1 MGVPAAKK
9 HLKGVFAADFQT
21 PQGWQNILR
30 HIPGGNVGG
39 LLGLN
44 GSWWSRANFQALYVA
59 CWIHH
64 PVEKGTFML
73 ALDQPQYYANVKDAY
88 DRLLAS
94 GDLQSRPSSH
104 LSGQGASAHEGWRF
118 LRGYEELLL
127 QIEGENTG
135 APYLLLKCEGHPL
148 EPGFSLST
156 ILHGLSWAV
165 KEVTGAG
172 MTASPQLNQLSK
184 NSSNVEQRAAEN
196 FSKSYKKLLKSLKLK
211 GKNVTITDV
220 VETLHQKAGF
230 GHGISAQMKSNTH
243 LLGRAMLG
251 PSGYIALFKRQ
262 SGVLKKNGVKF
273 NSEVE
278 KDLTDVANRMV
289 ATAVAHP
296 QQHFNEVRVSATELN
311 SSIQAFKGYII

>member
-1 MGVPAAKK
+1 MGVPAART

-21 PQGWQNILR
+21 PQGWQNILGN
-30 HIPGGNVGG
+30 IPAGNVGA
-39 LLGLN
+39 LLGLGGN
-44 GSWWSRANFQALYVA
+44 GWSRENFQALYVA

-73 ALDQPQYYANVKDAY
+73 ALNQPEYYANVKDAY
-88 DRLLAS
+88 ERLLAS

-135 APYLLLKCEGHPL
+135 APYLMLKCEGHPL

-165 KEVTGAG
+165 KEVTGSG
-172 MTASPQLNQLSK
+172 MTASPELNQLSQS
-184 NSSNVEQRAAEN
+184 SSNVEQRAAEN
-196 FSKSYKKLLKSLKLK
+196 FSKSYKKLLKSLKLR
-211 GKNVTITDV
+211 GKNVGISDV
-220 VETLHQKAGF
+220 VEQLHQKAGF
-230 GHGISAQMKSNTH
+230 RHGIPTQMKSNTH
-243 LLGRAMLG
+243 VLGRAMLG

-262 SGVLKKNGVKF
+262 SAVLKKNGVKF
-273 NSEVE
+273 DSAVE
-278 KDLTDVANRMV
+278 KDLVEVANRMV
-289 ATAVAHP
+289 ATAVTHP
-296 QQHFNEVRVSATELN
+296 QQHFNEVRVNATELN
-311 SSIQAFKGYII
+311 SSIQAFMGYIN